1 MSGDAEDV
9 PGWWA
14 RLAGQSDAVI
24 PLVPV
29 SSRPPV
35 VPRPTEPPKSGIL
48 NIAKPLGMTSHDVVQ
63 AVRKASGER
72 RVGHAGTLDPLARG
86 VLVVCLGSATR
97 VIEEVQA
104 TRKTYVAIVRL
115 GEATTTYDAEGEVTL
130 HTDPSQLSHVS
141 HDQVEAALAAFRGD
155 ILQTPP
161 MYSAL
166 KHQGRRL
173 YDLARQGIE
182 VERPARPVS
191 VYDLRITDWSL
202 PDVTLTM
209 TVSSGTYVRSIAH
222 DLGSA
227 LGVGAHLAGLER
239 TAVGSFTL
247 ADAEPLHR
255 VVEAFVDGWWPA
267 LLHPLDT
274 ALLAY
279 SALIVDDASEAALRN
294 GQQIPGPPPGPTVT
308 HDVRAY
314 HKDGRF
320 IGLLRWDDVSER
332 WQPTRIFPRAG

>member
-1 MSGDAEDV
+1 MSPDDEAI

-29 SSRPPV
+29 AGRPPV
-35 VPRPTEPPKSGIL
+35 MPRPKEPPKSGIL
-48 NIAKPLGMTSHDVVQ
+48 NIAKPSGMTSHDVVQ

-86 VLVVCLGSATR
+86 VLVVCMGSATR

-104 TRKTYVAIVRL
+104 TRKTYLAVVRL
-115 GEATTTYDAEGEVTL
+115 GEATTTYDAEGEVTERA
-130 HTDPSQLSHVS
+130 DPSHLSQE
-141 HDQVEAALAAFRGD
+141 QVDAALAPFRGD

-166 KHQGRRL
+166 KHQGKRL

-182 VERPARPVS
+182 VERPARPVT
-191 VYDLRITDWSL
+191 VYDLRITDWSS
-202 PDVTLTM
+202 PDLTLTM

-227 LGVGAHLAGLER
+227 LGVGAHLASLER
-239 TAVGSFTL
+239 SAVGSFTL
-247 ADAEPLHR
+247 AEAEPLHR

-267 LLHPLDT
+267 LLHPLDV
-274 ALLAY
+274 ALLGY
-279 SALIVDDASEAALRN
+279 SALIVDDTSEAALRN
-294 GQQIPGPPPGPTVT
+294 GQQIAGPPPGPTVT

-320 IGLLRWDDVSER
+320 IGLLHWDDVSER
-332 WQPTRIFPRAG
+332 WQPARIFPRAG